1 MDKNNELINEFIN
14 ASISYGEYQ
23 KQGNS
28 RGMDKQ
34 SKIISKVV
42 EDIKK
47 HGLNELRALSGYL
60 EHKNIYVRL
69 QVALSIIPIEPNKA
83 KKALNELR
91 NEKSLVAVEAEMILE
106 QLEKGML

>member
-23 KQGNS
+23 KQGN
-28 RGMDKQ
+28 
-34 SKIISKVV
+34 
-42 EDIKK
+42 
-47 HGLNELRALSGYL
+47 L
-60 EHKNIYVRL
+60 EHENIYVRL
-69 QVALSIIPIEPNKA
+69 QVAVSIIPIEPNKA
-83 KKALNELR
+83 KKALNELK